1 MRIDYGKEKNHTGV
15 GAGKP
20 GCNYYLRDT
29 DTLYNRCKRKRPYA
43 LFPEKTVVLVGRG
56 RYGALRLDRLY
67 WKRICVP

>member
-1 MRIDYGKEKNHTGV
+1 MEKKKNHTGV